1 MEKSNT
7 NTDKGMAELY
17 YKLYSG
23 CIKYKKE
30 KDKQI
35 DCDEFYNK
43 FVFHINNYDKQNKN
57 L

>member
-1 MEKSNT
+1 MEKSNN

-35 DCDEFYNK
+35 DCDEFYKNFEFYANK
-43 FVFHINNYDKQNKN
+43 SINNKVN
-57 L
+57 